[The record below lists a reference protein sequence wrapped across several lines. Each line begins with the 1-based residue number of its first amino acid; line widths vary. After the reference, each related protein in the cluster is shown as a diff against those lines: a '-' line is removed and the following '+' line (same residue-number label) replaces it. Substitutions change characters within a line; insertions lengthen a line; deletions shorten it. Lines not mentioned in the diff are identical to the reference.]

1 MYSMDRSGVTTTP
14 LRLPAPFPA
23 DYTPMKNNPEQR
35 IGKYHTG
42 SATDKIFSGKND
54 KIIKYI
60 M

>member
-1 MYSMDRSGVTTTP
+1 
-14 LRLPAPFPA
+14 
-23 DYTPMKNNPEQR
+23 MKNNPEQR